1 MNIVLHNICPSF
13 INPDVSEIWNRDVTL
28 DAKTRVNVSA
38 PSGTGK
44 TSFVSILYGLLAD
57 YTGVLKFETQVAASL
72 NRQQWAALRRQR
84 LSLVFQDLRLFPQ
97 LSCLDNVLL
106 KAHQTSKTDSAAIH
120 TAFNRVG
127 ISHLLA
133 APAHI
138 CSQGEKQRVAFVRAL
153 VQPFDWILLDEP
165 FSHVDQANVAAMLN
179 LLQETCTQNKAG
191 ILLTSLEPETRLPFD
206 RTYAL

>member
-1 MNIVLHNICPSF
+1 MNITLNNICPPF
-13 INPDVSEIWNRDVTL
+13 IAPDTSEVWNRDVTL
-28 DAKTRVNVSA
+28 ETETRVNISA

-57 YTGVLKFETQVAASL
+57 YTGILKFDTQVAASL
-72 NRQQWAALRRQR
+72 NRQQWAQLRQQR

-106 KAHQTSKTDSAAIH
+106 KARQAEKTDLDSIH
-120 TAFNRVG
+120 TAFERLG
-127 ISHLLA
+127 ITHLLNA
-133 APAHI
+133 QAEI

-165 FSHVDQANVAAMLN
+165 FSHVDQANVTAMLG
-179 LLQETCTQNKAG
+179 LLQETCTRNKAG